1 MPQVEAM
8 VEKLAQRLENQ
19 TAPQE
24 GDAQAWTMLAR
35 SYSVLQRYAD
45 ASRAYSRA
53 RALAPESA
61 QLLAD
66 HADVL
71 AMLQGQSLVGEPS
84 KLTARALQLDPK
96 NLKALALAGSAAFE
110 RKDFKAA
117 LDFWGRAMPLAQ
129 PGSEFANGLEGS
141 MQQARAAAGQT
152 PTTSS
157 TAPVPSAGPAKATDA
172 APPAI
177 AATQVSGTVQL
188 AAALAAKA
196 APGDTL
202 FVFARAEQGPRMP
215 LAILK
220 RKVSDLPFT
229 FTLDDSSAMSPEMKL
244 SQFPSVVVGA
254 RISRSGEALPRAGD
268 LVGQSAPVRTGTG
281 KLVITIDG
289 VQP

>member
-1 MPQVEAM
+1 
-8 VEKLAQRLENQ
+8 
-19 TAPQE
+19 
-24 GDAQAWTMLAR
+24 
-35 SYSVLQRYAD
+35 
-45 ASRAYSRA
+45 
-53 RALAPESA
+53 
-61 QLLAD
+61 
-66 HADVL
+66 
-71 AMLQGQSLVGEPS
+71 
-84 KLTARALQLDPK
+84 
-96 NLKALALAGSAAFE
+96 
-110 RKDFKAA
+110 
-117 LDFWGRAMPLAQ
+117 MPLAQ

-141 MQQARAAAGQT
+141 MQQARAATGQT
-152 PTTSS
+152 AMASS
-157 TAPVPSAGPAKATDA
+157 TVPVPSAGPAKTTDA
-172 APPAI
+172 APPVA

-188 AAALAAKA
+188 SAALAAKA

-281 KLVITIDG
+281 KLVITIDS